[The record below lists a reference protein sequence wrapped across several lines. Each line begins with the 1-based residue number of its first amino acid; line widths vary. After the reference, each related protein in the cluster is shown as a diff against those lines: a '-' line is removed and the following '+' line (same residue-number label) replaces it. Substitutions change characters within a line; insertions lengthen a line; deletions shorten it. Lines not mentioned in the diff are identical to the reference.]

1 MKTLA
6 CILILATLLTI
17 LPKPVQASTS
27 ARAIQ
32 DARND
37 AEREINKELW
47 FMAGCCLSGVGYTIA
62 FLTTPELP
70 VQRFMGQPP
79 EYVFFYLQEY
89 ERKTKRLQAYYTFWG
104 SLTGFGALVVF
115 YLFRAAS

>member
-1 MKTLA
+1 MKALA
-6 CILILATLLTI
+6 CLLILATLLTI

-47 FMAGCCLSGVGYTIA
+47 FMTGCCLSGLGYTIA
-62 FLTTPELP
+62 FLITPELP

-79 EYVFFYLQEY
+79 EYVFFYIGEY

-104 SLTGFGALVVF
+104 SLTGFGVLAIFSL
-115 YLFRAAS
+115 LRATS